1 MAGMPFA
8 VIPAVVHVSSIKR
21 VFSVALIACVLFSS
35 VSCSSFG
42 SSGSQDIAAH
52 RDLERELRK
61 QKSRVLRL
69 SAEIQYLESELARTR
84 ELLEQVERQFITFER
99 NLYTNETRASAV
111 ASLAEAR
118 LAHDKMARTHGTS
131 ETSKNLMK
139 MVLAKIEASDQ
150 LLAKTR
156 YNGSVYFSRRALR
169 LLAGEQDRKLMRVVS
184 VENANL
190 RRGPGLNYE
199 VVTRLA
205 IGTTLFQL
213 DKKNE
218 WMRIQTRTGVQGW
231 IHTSVTGTP

>member
-1 MAGMPFA
+1 MPLA
-8 VIPAVVHVSSIKR
+8 VIPAVMYASSINR
-21 VFSVALIACVLFSS
+21 AFSSALIACVLFSS
-35 VSCSSFG
+35 VSCSNFG
-42 SSGSQDIAAH
+42 NSGSQDISA
-52 RDLERELRK
+52 RRNLERELRK
-61 QKSRVLRL
+61 QESTVLRL

-118 LAHDKMARTHGTS
+118 LAHDKMARTHDTS
-131 ETSKNLMK
+131 EARKNLMK

-169 LLAGEQDRKLMRVVS
+169 LLAGEQDRKLMRIVS

-190 RRGPGLNYE
+190 RKGPGLNYE
-199 VVTRLA
+199 VVTQLA

-213 DKKNE
+213 DMKNE
-218 WMRIQTRTGVQGW
+218 WVRIQTRTGVQGW
-231 IHTSVTGTP
+231 IHTSVTGMP